1 MFPEQSQALALIY
14 EDVSYPECVQQ
25 AEVLAAKV
33 DRTLGSGPISSGVNK
48 TKSH

>member
-25 AEVLAAKV
+25 VLAAKV
-33 DRTLGSGPISSGVNK
+33 DRTLGSGPISGGVSK